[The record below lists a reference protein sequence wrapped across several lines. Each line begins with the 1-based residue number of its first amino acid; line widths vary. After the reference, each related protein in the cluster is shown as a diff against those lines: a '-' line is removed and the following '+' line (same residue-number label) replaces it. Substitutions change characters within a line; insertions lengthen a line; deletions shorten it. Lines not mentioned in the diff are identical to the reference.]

1 MSVGGIVVFALG
13 LICGVG
19 IALYFAGVF
28 GRSDETSSVDRR
40 VDGTEADDS
49 EEASRADDSEEASSD
64 DRGEAIDIEEL
75 MGRTEDTDAP
85 ASSDSAGAKLTGGG
99 VADGGHAVDG
109 ASEGATVDGPTAG
122 SATPSHWLEGIS
134 GSVAGKRYLI
144 EEPTAVGRL
153 PRNDLQLNE
162 GDVSRVHC
170 RFRPEG
176 DEVVVE
182 ALDTP
187 NGTRVND
194 REIGPG
200 EPVVLHNEDV
210 VEIGKVLLMYH
221 CNPGGEIPEGLGE
234 ESSDYGIGTDVATV
248 TVDTTDWRERIVSE
262 LEAAGG
268 DVGVAA
274 QALGMDP
281 EALQRLAEQLEID

>member
-1 MSVGGIVVFALG
+1 MSVGGFVVFALG

-19 IALYFAGVF
+19 IALYVAGVF
-28 GRSDETSSVDRR
+28 GRSDEGSSVDRGAEAPEP
-40 VDGTEADDS
+40 DEADEGPD
-49 EEASRADDSEEASSD
+49 E
-64 DRGEAIDIEEL
+64 DRGQALDIEEL
-75 MGRTEDTDAP
+75 MGRGGGADGP
-85 ASSDSAGAKLTGGG
+85 ASNDAAGAKLAGGG
-99 VADGGHAVDG
+99 VADGGTAI
-109 ASEGATVDGPTAG
+109 EGAKADDPTAG
-122 SATPSHWLEGIS
+122 SASPTHWLEGIS

-200 EPVVLHNEDV
+200 EPVTLHNEDV
-210 VEIGKVLLMYH
+210 VEIGKVLVMYH
-221 CNPGGEIPEGLGE
+221 CSPGGEMPEGLGE

-248 TVDTTDWRERIVSE
+248 TVDTTGWRQRIVSE

-268 DVGVAA
+268 DVDVAA

-281 EALQRLAEQLEID
+281 EALQRLAKQLEID